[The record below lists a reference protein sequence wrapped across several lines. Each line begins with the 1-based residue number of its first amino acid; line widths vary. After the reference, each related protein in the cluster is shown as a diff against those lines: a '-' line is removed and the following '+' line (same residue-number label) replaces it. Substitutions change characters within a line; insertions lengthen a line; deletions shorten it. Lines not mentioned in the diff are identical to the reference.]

1 MQNTK
6 SDIELM
12 KQCLKNPEDKKLIKI
27 LIKKSLLKENEP
39 INHLEYKIDIL
50 ESLEYL
56 KAGAYV
62 ACKTV

>member
-6 SDIELM
+6 SDIDLM

>member
-6 SDIELM
+6 SDIKLM